1 MSDDT
6 IKLAVD
12 GCWGIY
18 VPQRFFEM
26 YPQFLEH
33 LNNGDSDIIS
43 DVNHEHYW
51 DVWDEFTSNF
61 VRVVGPHRWSIYQ
74 DSDVFFVRD
83 DHNFDQA

>member
-1 MSDDT
+1 MGDDT

-12 GCWGIY
+12 GSWGIY

-33 LNNGDSDIIS
+33 LNDEDQDIIS
-43 DVNHEHYW
+43 NPEHEHYFE
-51 DVWDEFTSNF
+51 VWDYFTSNF
-61 VRVVGPHRWSIYQ
+61 SRPDGAHRWSIYQ

-83 DHNFDQA
+83 DHDFDQV